1 MISPLLFVTCFMF
14 IVSLLLIGV
23 IYSRVHWLAKAGLV
37 VASLAFSVLFYRGY
51 VDSLGFP
58 AGAQPPG
65 VFRFVYGLVHEPAE
79 IDRDPGA
86 IFIWITMDG
95 WRQPRAIA
103 LPYTKKNRKTVSL
116 AKKRV
121 EGGESVYME
130 FGRSEKGD
138 QAPNRKS
145 NNGSRGGENKSSSG
159 SNTVPY
165 EIHGDED
172 LLFKAPPDTVPMK
185 EPQA

>member
-14 IVSLLLIGV
+14 IASLLLIGV
-23 IYSRVHWLAKAGLV
+23 IYSRVHWLAKAALV
-37 VASLAFSVLFYRGY
+37 IASLAFSALFYRGY

-58 AGAQPPG
+58 TEIQPSG
-65 VFRFVYGLVHEPAE
+65 VFRFVYGVVHEPAK

-86 IFIWITMDG
+86 IFIWIMMEG

-103 LPYTKKNRKTVSL
+103 LPYTTENRKIIGL

-121 EGGESVYME
+121 AGGESVYME
-130 FGRSEKGD
+130 FGQKTGD
-138 QAPNRKS
+138 QAPS
-145 NNGSRGGENKSSSG
+145 QGPSDARGNQNKSSSG

-165 EIHGDED
+165 HIHGNED
-172 LLFKAPPDTVPMK
+172 LLFKAPPDTVPKK
-185 EPQA
+185 EITHD

>member
-14 IVSLLLIGV
+14 VACLLLIGV

-37 VASLAFSVLFYRGY
+37 IASLMFSAMFYRGY

-58 AGAQPPG
+58 TEVQPSG
-65 VFRFVYGLVHEPAE
+65 IFRFVYSVVHEPMQ

-86 IFIWITMDG
+86 IFIWIMMEG

-103 LPYTKKNRKTVSL
+103 LPYTKETRKIIGL

-130 FGRSEKGD
+130 FGRTGD
-138 QAPNRKS
+138 QMPDQGPS
-145 NNGSRGGENKSSSG
+145 NGSSDNQNKSSSG

-165 EIHGDED
+165 HIHGNEE
-172 LLFKAPPDTVPMK
+172 LLFKAPPDTVPKK
-185 EPQA
+185 EQIDHD